1 MNFNKIATLINQEKI
16 KLRMKP
22 TIGGQ
27 AVIEGVM
34 MRSPNYYATSVRNEK
49 GKIVTQIKKI
59 KKKPKF
65 LKFPFIRGIAN
76 LIEMLVLGIKTLT
89 WSASQVSEEEE
100 QLSNTQM
107 VFTLIIAFA
116 FGIFLFVALPYILSM
131 LTGVKEESSP
141 MLFNLID
148 GIIKLA
154 ILLLY
159 MYLIS
164 LPKDFRRVFEY
175 HGAEHKTVYCYEEGK
190 KLTVK
195 NVKKY
200 STKHPRC
207 GTSFLFVVV
216 FISIFIFALIPTI
229 ILILFPGFIALP
241 FIMRKIILFTLRI
254 IFVFPIASIAYE
266 LLKLSGKYSRNPIVK
281 LISLPGI
288 MLQYITT
295 KEPDNKQMEV
305 AIKSME
311 LVLAKEKIK
320 I

>member
-1 MNFNKIATLINQEKI
+1 
-16 KLRMKP
+16 MKP